1 MSKTAAHRLSSD
13 ELLEIFSLSE
23 NATAVYTTDE
33 IIIQAA
39 SKAMISYWG
48 KDQSIIGKPLE
59 EAVPEL
65 KNQEFIGLLKN
76 VWNTGISYEAKDTPA
91 LLRVNDKLQEFYYDF
106 KYRAIKDSSGEMYC
120 ILHTA
125 NDVTERVKRDQFE
138 RGLIGK
144 LEASEKRL
152 STILRSIPI
161 PLCIMQGPEFIIEFA
176 NEPMISLFQRYPEDV
191 IGEPILKV
199 FPELAE
205 QTINED
211 WQEVLN
217 TGRNIHYEED
227 PVYIYSST
235 GEKRSLYLTYHYHPL
250 LDTNGIVDAVL
261 ATVIDVTEQ
270 VKSRMSIE
278 RAEEMLRHAVN
289 SVELGTWHMDAVTRK
304 FIPSQRLKEIFG
316 YQPDEE
322 MTFDDALKQVTD
334 EYREKVAE
342 AVEVAIQKGENYDL
356 EYPIIGLHDKRIHWI
371 RAAGKLYA
379 SEEGMPSHFSGTVL
393 DITERKLDELRK
405 NDFIGMVSHE
415 LKTPLTSL
423 KAYTQMLLARGKK
436 NNDDFNISALSKIER
451 QVNKMSAMINGFL
464 NVSRLES
471 GKIYLEKQNFN
482 LDELVSEI
490 IEETMLFTSSH
501 TITFAPCAPI
511 PVYADRDK
519 IGHVISN
526 LLSNAIKY
534 SPKRRDIE
542 VKCELIDNCAQVSVK
557 DEGMGIKPQFIDR
570 LFEPYFRVESHHTQ
584 HISGFGIGLYISAE
598 IIKRHGGK
606 IWVNSESGKGSTFF
620 FSLPVS

>member
-1 MSKTAAHRLSSD
+1 MSETAAHRLSSD

-39 SKAMISYWG
+39 SKAMLSYWG

-76 VWNTGISYEAKDTPA
+76 VWNTGISYEAKNTPA

-106 KYRAIKDSSGEMYC
+106 KYRAIKDPSGAMYC

-161 PLCIMQGPEFIIEFA
+161 PICIMQGPEFIIEFA
-176 NEPMISLFQRYPEDV
+176 NEPMISLFQRYPEEV
-191 IGEPILKV
+191 IGRPILNV

-205 QTINED
+205 QAINED

-217 TGRNIHYEED
+217 TGKNIHYEED
-227 PVYIYSST
+227 PVYIYSPT

-278 RAEEMLRHAVN
+278 RAEEMLRQAVN
-289 SVELGTWHMDAVTRK
+289 SVELGTWHMEAVTRK

-322 MTFDDALKQVTD
+322 MTFDDALKHVTD

-342 AVEVAIQKGENYDL
+342 AVEAAIEKGENYDL
-356 EYPIIGLHDKRIHWI
+356 EYPIIGHHDKRVHWI

-379 SEEGMPSHFSGTVL
+379 SEEGIPSHFSGTVL

-436 NNDDFNISALSKIER
+436 QNDDFNVSALSKIER
-451 QVNKMSAMINGFL
+451 QVNKMS
-464 NVSRLES
+464 
-471 GKIYLEKQNFN
+471 
-482 LDELVSEI
+482 
-490 IEETMLFTSSH
+490 
-501 TITFAPCAPI
+501 TI
-511 PVYADRDK
+511 D
-519 IGHVISN
+519 
-526 LLSNAIKY
+526 
-534 SPKRRDIE
+534 
-542 VKCELIDNCAQVSVK
+542 
-557 DEGMGIKPQFIDR
+557 
-570 LFEPYFRVESHHTQ
+570 
-584 HISGFGIGLYISAE
+584 
-598 IIKRHGGK
+598 
-606 IWVNSESGKGSTFF
+606 
-620 FSLPVS
+620 